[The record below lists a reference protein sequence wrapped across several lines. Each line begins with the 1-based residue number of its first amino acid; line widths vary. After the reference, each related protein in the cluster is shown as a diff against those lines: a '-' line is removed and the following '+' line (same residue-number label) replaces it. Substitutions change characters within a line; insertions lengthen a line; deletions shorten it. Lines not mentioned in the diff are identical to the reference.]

1 MTIRDVAEYVGV
13 SAASVSLVLN
23 NKECRIAEETR
34 RKIFD
39 AAKELGYV
47 SKRERMQ
54 VENEHGR
61 RLIGLIYPS
70 LEDELIDECINGVE
84 NYAAVYGYSIIQT
97 FCADLAQ
104 RCEEQIE
111 LLASLGVAGLIV
123 IPPVDMNTG
132 DNNIR
137 LGEALKASEIPY
149 LLLDRAIYQ
158 VFCDFVTVDN
168 KLGANLATGHLLAY
182 GHKKIGII
190 AGKRGVYNTR
200 KRVEGYK
207 EELVLNGMEFD
218 ESLIYYGECSV
229 ETGYAGME
237 YLYSKGVTG
246 VISCHEILSLGVY
259 EYAEKEKKKIGED
272 ISIVNF
278 GNMRDAKWLSPKLTS
293 VRQPGEQ
300 MGRKAAEV
308 IVGRIQ
314 HENLGTIKTNYFTPA
329 LIEGKSVKKIANNRK

>member
-1 MTIRDVAEYVGV
+1 MKVTIRDVADYVGV

-23 NKECRIAEETR
+23 QKECRIAEETR

-54 VENEHGR
+54 AENEHGG

-70 LEDELIDECINGVE
+70 LDDELIEECIKGVE

-104 RCEEQIE
+104 RCAEQIE

-132 DNNIR
+132 DNNIK
-137 LGEALKASEIPY
+137 LGEALKAADVPY

-168 KLGANLATGHLLAY
+168 KLGANLATGHLLSY
-182 GHKKIGII
+182 GHKNIGII
-190 AGKRGVYNTR
+190 AGKRGIYNSK
-200 KRVEGYK
+200 KRVEGYR
-207 EELVLNGMEFD
+207 EELALNGMEFD
-218 ESLIYYGECSV
+218 ESLVYYGDCTV

-237 YLYSKGVTG
+237 YLQSKGVTG
-246 VISCHEILSLGVY
+246 VVSCHEILSLGVY
-259 EYAEKEKKKIGED
+259 EYAQRCRQLIGEH

-278 GNMRDAKWLSPKLTS
+278 GNMRDAKWLSPTLTS

-308 IVGRIQ
+308 IIGRIQ
-314 HENLGTIKTNYFTPA
+314 HENIGSINTNYFTPV
-329 LIEGKSVKKIANNRK
+329 LVEGKSVKKI